1 MKEYR
6 NLADSYELFKEKYK
20 DKKSLV
26 SKSDYVKIAG
36 LFMKYIMKRII
47 FHSDTVHLPFKTG
60 ILEVVGRKQRISIG
74 ENGEIRGLSPN
85 WKKTKELYD
94 RCPECKERR
103 QIVYNMNE
111 HSDGVRYC
119 FNWGLRNIMLK
130 NKSYYVLKMTREN
143 KRNLYK
149 AILNG
154 QEYEI
159 IRKNENN

>member
-1 MKEYR
+1 
-6 NLADSYELFKEKYK
+6 
-20 DKKSLV
+20 
-26 SKSDYVKIAG
+26 
-36 LFMKYIMKRII
+36 
-47 FHSDTVHLPFKTG
+47 
-60 ILEVVGRKQRISIG
+60 
-74 ENGEIRGLSPN
+74 
-85 WKKTKELYD
+85 
-94 RCPECKERR
+94 
-103 QIVYNMNE
+103 MNE